1 MPLRLLLEV
10 HCLFSVFESAF
21 SLDDSVQDSKAGSR
35 AWCEAGFQPD
45 LQVLRIEPQKN
56 PKGQPL
62 SAIMRYSAL
71 KKIDAVA
78 GLLRKR
84 SLTVAGLNC
93 LGLAAHLL
101 DGNFKAARMCRHWR
115 QYRQ

>member
-1 MPLRLLLEV
+1 MPLCSLLKV

-62 SAIMRYSAL
+62 RALMRY
-71 KKIDAVA
+71 
-78 GLLRKR
+78 
-84 SLTVAGLNC
+84 
-93 LGLAAHLL
+93 
-101 DGNFKAARMCRHWR
+101 
-115 QYRQ
+115 